1 MYLKPE
7 ISTVDINA
15 EVEEFPGLPNS
26 VHGDTIKDPTFESA
40 DENANLS
47 NSIWY

>member
-15 EVEEFPGLPNS
+15 EVEKFPGLPNS
-26 VHGDTIKDPTFESA
+26 VHGDTIKDPTFENEDA
-40 DENANLS
+40 NANLS